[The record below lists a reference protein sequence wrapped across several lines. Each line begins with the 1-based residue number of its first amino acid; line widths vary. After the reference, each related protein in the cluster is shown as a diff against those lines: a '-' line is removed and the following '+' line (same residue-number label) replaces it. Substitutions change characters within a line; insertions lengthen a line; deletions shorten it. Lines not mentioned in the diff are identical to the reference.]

1 MKKLKSFLQLVLLLF
16 FFGGCAKMG
25 SLTGG
30 YKDEVPPVLISS
42 KPLNYSVNFNSEKI
56 ELEFDEYIALK
67 NVNQELI
74 ISPPLPKKPVVRIKN
89 KSVIIDLKN
98 ELRSN
103 TTYTLN
109 FGKSI
114 TDNNEGNP
122 LTNFEFVFSTG
133 TFLDSLSVQGTLLNS
148 FNLLPSKEPFV
159 VGLYHQSVDSVP
171 MKTIPVYIGKTDAKG
186 LFQIN
191 NIKADTF
198 KLFALKDLN
207 YNLLFDLPNE
217 EIGFVDTLLI
227 LTPEFLSSLP
237 LRIAAA
243 DTVLMDTIDVKKP
256 VPTPS
261 VADKKREKKSK
272 KKESFVSPADTAVV
286 DSLDEKMQLPAL
298 FVDMF
303 YFLPEATKQYMT
315 NNERISRE
323 NFQLCFSL
331 PLKDNPGIEVLD
343 NVVAETWYLPE
354 VSAKRDTFNYW
365 ITDTNLI
372 KRDTLSL
379 QVAYPMKDS
388 LGVTYTQLDTLKF
401 VSRKPVAQTSK
412 GKSEN
417 KKGETKTPEV
427 KLTPT
432 SIRNNGILDFYA
444 TLPFSFNY
452 PLQRVDTSFLELYAR
467 VDTLEVL
474 QKFSFVVDSFNL
486 RKAHLDCTWKEKTKY
501 RLQAFPG
508 AFNDI
513 YNHTNDTLQLKF
525 SVQEKAFYGTL
536 TLSLSEVSSPIFIQ
550 LMNEKEQVLRT
561 ATADKDGQVLFEFL
575 SPAKYKLKFIY
586 DRNTNGKWD
595 TGDYSNKIQPERVSF
610 YIGDIN
616 VRSNWDLEVKESF
629 KH

>member
-1 MKKLKSFLQLVLLLF
+1 MQVLLLLF

-42 KPLNYSVNFNSEKI
+42 KPLNFSVNFNSEKI

-98 ELRSN
+98 ELRQN

-133 TFLDSLSVQGTLLNS
+133 TFLDSLSVKGNLLNS

-159 VGLYHQSVDSVP
+159 VGLYHQSEDSVP
-171 MKTIPVYIGKTDAKG
+171 MKSIPVYISKTDTKG

-198 KLFALKDLN
+198 KIFALKDLN
-207 YNLLFDLPNE
+207 YNLLYDLPNE
-217 EIGFVDTLLI
+217 EIGFADTLLI

-237 LRIAAA
+237 ERIAAVDTLSL
-243 DTVLMDTIDVKKP
+243 DTVDP
-256 VPTPS
+256 ERPEPTPPIS
-261 VADKKREKKSK
+261 DKKKEKKSK
-272 KKESFVSPADTAVV
+272 RLAPAVSLPDTAAV
-286 DSLDEKMQLPAL
+286 DSFDQKVKLPEL
-298 FVDMF
+298 YVDMF

-331 PLKDNPGIEVLD
+331 PLKDNPGIEVLGFE
-343 NVVAETWYLPE
+343 AAKPWYLPE
-354 VSAKRDTFNYW
+354 ISARRDTFTYW
-365 ITDTNLI
+365 ITDTSLI
-372 KRDTLSL
+372 SRDTISL
-379 QVAYPMKDS
+379 QIAYPMKDS
-388 LGVTYTQLDTLKF
+388 VGVTYTQLDTIKF
-401 VSRKPVAQTSK
+401 ISRKPLAKATKSK
-412 GKSEN
+412 SDS
-417 KKGETKTPEV
+417 KKAEAKNPEGI
-427 KLTPT
+427 LTPT
-432 SIRNNGILDFYA
+432 SIRNNGILDFNVN
-444 TLPFSFNY
+444 LPFTFNY
-452 PLQRVDTSFLELYAR
+452 PLQRVDTSFLKLYAR
-467 VDTLEVL
+467 IDTLEVL
-474 QKFSFVVDSFNL
+474 QNYKFEIDSFNL
-486 RKAHLDCTWKEKTKY
+486 RMAYLECVWKEKTKY
-501 RLQAFPG
+501 RLEALPG

-513 YNHTNDTLQLKF
+513 YKHTNDTVVLKF
-525 SVQEKAFYGTL
+525 SIQEKAFYGTL
-536 TLSLSEVSSPIFIQ
+536 TLTLSEVGSPLFVQ

-561 ATADKDGQVLFEFL
+561 ATAVADGPVLFEFL

-586 DRNTNGKWD
+586 DTNSNGKWD
-595 TGDYSNKIQPERVSF
+595 TGDYTNKIQPERVSF
-610 YIGDIN
+610 YKGEIN
-616 VRSNWDLEVKESF
+616 IRSNWDLEVKESF
-629 KH
+629 KQ